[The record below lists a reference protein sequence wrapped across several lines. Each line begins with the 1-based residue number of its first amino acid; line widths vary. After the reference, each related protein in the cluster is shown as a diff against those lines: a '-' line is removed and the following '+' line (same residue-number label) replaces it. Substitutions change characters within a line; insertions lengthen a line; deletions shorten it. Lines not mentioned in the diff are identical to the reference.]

1 MPLFGKFSEKSLSLH
16 SHQMVLNIDLK
27 EEEVRKEAR
36 MRGARGSSREET
48 ARQTDSVV
56 GKRLEQQ
63 GSLAAGDQAKDP
75 APSSLQK
82 KMRSENKRSG
92 RKSRDRF
99 EIRESAIPGQPPSSH
114 TRRELLRA

>member
-1 MPLFGKFSEKSLSLH
+1 MPLFGKSSEKSLSLH
-16 SHQMVLNIDLK
+16 SNQMVLNIDLK

-36 MRGARGSSREET
+36 MRGDRGSSEET
-48 ARQTDSVV
+48 ARQTDAAA

-63 GSLAAGDQAKDP
+63 GSLAAGDQAEDL
-75 APSSLQK
+75 APRSLQK
-82 KMRSENKRSG
+82 KMHSENKRSR

-99 EIRESAIPGQPPSSH
+99 EMRESAIPGQPPSSH